1 MTPRFVDASFFRNLS
16 TMSSTV
22 FRILTVCV
30 AAIAVAAGAISST
43 NELNFDENQR
53 TAENYL
59 LYAGDARCTATIEGN
74 NLDYRPAFE
83 LSSDLASEFF
93 GPNPSAYGNCAAIC
107 VQRGT
112 LQEHL
117 LHPLP
122 EYTGKNLSN
131 VFSFAFETCQKTEVG
146 FLSYNANPAHVY
158 WVNPRGK
165 RSLVGNLLKGE
176 RNTFWQV
183 SFLGHRF
190 AIEDSV
196 TKQLLL
202 EVTVE
207 YDAIFHIGDHK
218 SDLHVRTLSLCI
230 LSFFSPSQN
239 HSSHGIFQIRDVS
252 RGVRDTCNA
261 EWGRANRVK
270 RTFTEFGFSK
280 GKLPADLWASISS
293 YYYNNR
299 DHKVLEEWDTRGL
312 YVNWWET
319 DVFFIPMPWELK
331 VRLRLIFTFNF
342 GISIL

>member
-1 MTPRFVDASFFRNLS
+1 
-16 TMSSTV
+16 MSSTA

-30 AAIAVAAGAISST
+30 AALAVAASAISST

-74 NLDYRPAFE
+74 SLDYRPAFE
-83 LSSDLASEFF
+83 LSTDLASKFF
-93 GPNPSAYGNCAAIC
+93 GPTPSSYGNCAAVC

-122 EYTGKNLSN
+122 EYTGKNLSS

-146 FLSYNANPAHVY
+146 FLSYNANPANVY

-218 SDLHVRTLSLCI
+218 SDLHVCRIILYPFPLLLCLNI
-230 LSFFSPSQN
+230 LNIPHFP
-239 HSSHGIFQIRDVS
+239 
-252 RGVRDTCNA
+252 
-261 EWGRANRVK
+261 
-270 RTFTEFGFSK
+270 
-280 GKLPADLWASISS
+280 L
-293 YYYNNR
+293 
-299 DHKVLEEWDTRGL
+299 
-312 YVNWWET
+312 
-319 DVFFIPMPWELK
+319 VF
-331 VRLRLIFTFNF
+331 LIFF
-342 GISIL
+342 